1 MTLFKVYIIEV
12 LKSYSNRTDQ
22 KNIFPEV
29 LNYQLKLI
37 LAILAIFTIFAIFG
51 GFTFR
56 LQTLGPC
63 SKFQIL
69 VMGTVL
75 TTFKNIKFD

>member
-37 LAILAIFTIFAIFG
+37 FAIFAIFAIFG
-51 GFTFR
+51 GFTFH
-56 LQTLGPC
+56 LQTLGPS